1 MTRKFRSRA
10 QHFVALAARV
20 VMGLG
25 VLALAGCGGGADTT
39 PSPVTTGPTAGPSYN
54 GPSPATTDIQAFR
67 VAFWENVRATNRCGN
82 CHNAG
87 GQMPNFAR
95 SDDVNAAYQQTS
107 AIVDRNS
114 PSQSPLVLKVAGGHN
129 CWLADSNACA
139 SILTRWIT
147 DWVGASGTGG
157 KQIELVAPTPKDPGA
172 SKRFPVNPPAEY
184 AGVHD
189 LLTQNCAKC
198 HRSDAETA
206 QSPFF
211 AAIDI
216 KESYNAAIAKMNL
229 DDPASSRFVIRL
241 GRESHN
247 CWNNNCAANAAA
259 MQAAIQA
266 MADAIPVQ
274 QVDPALV
281 TSKALTLLD
290 GTVASGGNRYESNV
304 IALYE
309 FKSGQG
315 SIAYDTSGVDPAA
328 DLALNGTR
336 TTDFDW
342 VGGYGIMFKTPLAK
356 AQASAATS
364 KKFHKL
370 ITATGE
376 FSIEAWVVPGNV
388 TQEDT
393 RIVSYLGSNTARNF
407 TMGQTLYNYD
417 FLARSTATGRN
428 GTPALTTD
436 DDDERLQASLQHVVL
451 TFDPVNGRRMYV
463 NGEFTGDVDKSGGG
477 TLGEWD
483 DSFAFVVGNDVQVGT
498 DRAWAGVV
506 RLVAIHNRA
515 LTQPQVKQN
524 FEAGVGEKYFMLF
537 GIEHIVNV
545 PKSYVMFEVSQYDS
559 SGYLFAHPKFISLD
573 ATAKPGSIPLK
584 GMRIGVN
591 GAEPP
596 VGQAYRLLDTTIA
609 DSMYS
614 AATGQALSSVGTI
627 IGLENGPMSD
637 EFFLC
642 FDQLGARS
650 NVCSNY
656 AAATPPTPVYVSR
669 PSDIGVRTF
678 DQINASM
685 AAVTGVSPNN
695 AKVKATYASIRQSL
709 PATANIQGFL
719 SSHQTSVAQLAL
731 QYCNVMVED
740 VSARNAFFGSAPLTS
755 LATQTDRDR
764 IIDPIMAKAI
774 GAVGSQPDLAK
785 VIVPAPAP
793 PNVYTELNN
802 LVDKLCTASAC
813 TGQRV
818 LDVTKAAC
826 GAAVGSAT
834 LLVQ

>member
-1 MTRKFRSRA
+1 MKRKFRSRA
-10 QHFVALAARV
+10 PHFVALAAHV

-25 VLALAGCGGGADTT
+25 VLALTGCGGGAETT
-39 PSPVTTGPTAGPSYN
+39 PSPVTTGPTAGPSYS
-54 GPSPATTDIQAFR
+54 GPTPATADIQAFR
-67 VAFWENVRATNRCGN
+67 AEFWENVRATNRCGN

-147 DWVGASGTGG
+147 AWVGASAGGG
-157 KQIELVAPTPKDPGA
+157 KQIELVAPTPKDPGT
-172 SKRFPVNPPAEY
+172 SKRFPATPPAAY
-184 AGVHD
+184 AGVHS
-189 LLTQNCAKC
+189 LLTQFCAKC

-206 QSPFF
+206 QSPYF
-211 AAIDI
+211 AAADI
-216 KESYNAAIAKMNL
+216 NESYNAAIAKMSL

-247 CWNNNCAANAAA
+247 CWNNCAANATT

-266 MADAIPVQ
+266 MADAIPVTK
-274 QVDPALV
+274 VDPALI

-290 GTVASGGNRYESNV
+290 GTVASGGNRYDNNV

-309 FKSGQG
+309 FKTGQG
-315 SIAYDTSGVDPAA
+315 SIAYDTSGVDPSA
-328 DLALNGTR
+328 DLVINGSR
-336 TTDFDW
+336 VTDFDW
-342 VGGYGIMFKTPLAK
+342 VGGYGVMFKTKQAK
-356 AQASAATS
+356 AQASAASS

-407 TMGQTLYNYD
+407 TLGQTLYNYD
-417 FLARSTATGRN
+417 FFARSTATGTN
-428 GTPALTTD
+428 GTPALSTD

-451 TFDPVNGRRMYV
+451 TFDPVNGRRLYV
-463 NGEFTGDVDKSGGG
+463 NGEFTEDVDKSGGG

-506 RLVAIHNRA
+506 RLVAVHNRA
-515 LTQPQVKQN
+515 LTLPQIKQN

-537 GIEHIVNV
+537 GVEHIVNV

-559 SGYLFAHPKFISLD
+559 SGYLFANPKFISLD
-573 ATAKPGSIPLK
+573 ATAKPGSIALK

-596 VGQAYRLLDTTIA
+596 VGQAYRLLDTTIVDA
-609 DSMYS
+609 MYS
-614 AATGQALSSVGTI
+614 SATGQALSSVGTI

-650 NVCSNY
+650 NVCSTY
-656 AAATPPTPVYVSR
+656 ASATIPTPVYVNR

-709 PATANIQGFL
+709 PATPDIQGFL

-731 QYCNVMVED
+731 QYCNVLVD
-740 VSARNAFFGSAPLTS
+740 DATARAAFFPGASFTS
-755 LATQTDRDR
+755 LASQPERDL
-764 IIDPIMAKAI
+764 IIDPLMAKAI
-774 GAVGSQPDLAK
+774 GTVGSQPELVK
-785 VIVPAPAP
+785 TITAPGTP

-802 LVDKLCTASAC
+802 LVGKLCTAKAC

-826 GAAVGSAT
+826 GAALGSAT